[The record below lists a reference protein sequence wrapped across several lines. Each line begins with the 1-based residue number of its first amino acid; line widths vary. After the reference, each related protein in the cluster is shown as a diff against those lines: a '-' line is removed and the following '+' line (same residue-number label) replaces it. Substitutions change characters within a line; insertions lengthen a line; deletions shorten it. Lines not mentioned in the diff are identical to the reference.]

1 MFPLHPHDPPS
12 VGPHRLYARLG
23 EDAYAR
29 VYLGAAGVEDPVAVK
44 VVRPEY
50 ATSPAFRSAF
60 TQQVEAA
67 YGVRSAHVCSVR
79 GTDLSGAVPWV
90 ALSRPLGPSL
100 ADLVRRNGPLP
111 VDALHPLALALA
123 QGLAD
128 LHASNRAHGSL
139 WPDGVLL
146 SDRTALLADPGLE
159 WAISDAE
166 QRAPHPAFAA
176 PEGGAGPATDVFSW
190 ASTLCFAASGV
201 EGPDGLARVPLQ
213 LRGLVDTC
221 LKRDPRLRPS
231 AHDLVRMLGGPA
243 SPQAWSPQVRA
254 VIDSVADAQR
264 SMLSTAAVT
273 PQHSPAD
280 GGPSARRRGRLMAAG
295 AGVLALVVVA
305 TAGVVFAHNRLGGVS
320 DGDPQSGGEAG
331 DGANSLVSDAGCLDG
346 AGFPAPEDPL
356 PEDTKF
362 WDPRFSPDGDVLVT
376 SSSAGLSVWDWN
388 AGEEIAR
395 PAEDVSYRVHP
406 VFSSVGC
413 TVAVSRNIE
422 YEGREFPV
430 SHGYTYDLPAGT
442 ATEHLGPQE
451 GPDDNG
457 RWTLKPLDVTE
468 MAFSPDG
475 GLLAVTVNSTLGEP
489 STVVVDT
496 ATGEA
501 GEPMAPGLHY
511 GTVFVDDGHFATND
525 RGEVHVWDAMTG
537 EEVHVVTGSA
547 DSSLAAVAGETQVVY
562 LTEGR
567 EIVVRDYTTGEEV
580 ASFTREEFETD
591 DDPLLSEL
599 LVDAE
604 RNRVYATW
612 QVTTGEASWRYSTH
626 VWDLATGEDVSE
638 GHEDIGNYSTIV
650 PHPNGEVLAA
660 TTVADSNLVLI
671 DPDTFEVV
679 RELG

>member
-67 YGVRSAHVCSVR
+67 YGLNSAHVCAVR
-79 GTDLSGAVPWV
+79 DADLRGAVPWV
-90 ALSRPLGPSL
+90 AVSRPLGPAL
-100 ADLVRRNGPLP
+100 ADLVRHNGPLP

-128 LHASNRAHGSL
+128 LHASDRAHGSL

-146 SDRTALLADPGLE
+146 SGRTALLADPGLE

-176 PEGGAGPATDVFSW
+176 PEGGATPATDVFSW

-231 AHDLVRMLGGPA
+231 ADDLVRMLGGP
-243 SPQAWSPQVRA
+243 SGPQDWSPPVRA
-254 VIDSVADAQR
+254 AIDSVADAQR

-273 PQHSPAD
+273 PRASTGD
-280 GGPSARRRGRLMAAG
+280 GGPPTRKRGRLMAAG

-305 TAGVVFAHNRLGGVS
+305 AAGAVFAHNRLGGAA
-320 DGDPQSGGEAG
+320 DQGRQSQGGED
-331 DGANSLVSDAGCLDG
+331 DGAGALITDAGCLDG
-346 AGFPAPEDPL
+346 TGYPAPEEPL
-356 PEDTKF
+356 PEDTSF
-362 WDPRFSPDGDVLVT
+362 RDPRFSPDGDVLVT
-376 SSSAGLSVWDWN
+376 ASSAGLSVWDWKE
-388 AGEEIAR
+388 GEEVAR
-395 PAEDVSYRVHP
+395 PAEDSSPLAQP
-406 VFSSVGC
+406 VFSPVGC
-413 TVAVSRNIE
+413 TVAATRRVE
-422 YEGREFPV
+422 YEGREYPV
-430 SHGYTYDLPAGT
+430 SVGYTYDLPAGT
-442 ATEHLGPQE
+442 TTEHLGPQD
-451 GPDDNG
+451 GPDDSG
-457 RWTLKPLDVTE
+457 RWLLKPLDVTG
-468 MAFSPDG
+468 MAFSTDG
-475 GLLAVTVNSTLGEP
+475 GLLAVTVSAGYGED

-501 GEPMAPGLHY
+501 GEPMASGVHH

-525 RGEVHVWDAMTG
+525 RGEIHVWDAETG
-537 EEVHVVTGSA
+537 EEVHVVQGA
-547 DSSLAAVAGETQVVY
+547 VGSSLAVVPGETQVVH
-562 LTEGR
+562 LTSDR
-567 EIVVRDYTTGEEV
+567 QIVVRDYTTGEEV
-580 ASFTREEFETD
+580 ASFTREEYETD
-591 DDPLLSEL
+591 DDPLLTEL
-599 LVDAE
+599 LADPA

-612 QVTTGEASWRYSTH
+612 QVTTGEGAWRYSTY
-626 VWDLATGEDVSE
+626 VWDTATGENLAE
-638 GHEDIGNYSTIV
+638 GNENIGKYTALV
-650 PHPNGEVLAA
+650 PHPDGEVLAA
-660 TTVADSNLVLI
+660 TTVAESDLVLV